1 MDWEKTSKTVGILFG
16 IAAAFFL
23 FAGAV
28 KVAFDSQLASGSTYI
43 IGSLILFGAAFF
55 LYTNQ
60 NVPKKPNFLGI
71 GAIFL
76 VCGLAA
82 NTMALCALGIIF
94 SVKGI
99 VDEYRNRAE
108 PEKKPSSKKPAKR
121 K

>member
-23 FAGAV
+23 FVGAV
-28 KVAFDSQLASGSTYI
+28 KVASDSQLASGSTYI

-60 NVPKKPNFLGI
+60 KVPKQPNFLGI
-71 GAIFL
+71 GAIFI
-76 VCGLAA
+76 VFGIAA
-82 NTMALCALGIIF
+82 NATALWVLGIAF
-94 SVKGI
+94 SIKGL
-99 VDEYRNRAE
+99 VDEHRSRTQ
-108 PEKKPSSKKPAKR
+108 PESKPARKPAKR